1 MVTRNPQFPLKQLRV
16 DGIVSTHRAR
26 ALNSPGHSHKFR
38 RAGTAKRISR
48 HQIRQMN
55 KIVAGKLILVTLIY
69 PISCRS
75 DLLWIKATAGPVE
88 ERMSVRYN
96 EL

>member
-1 MVTRNPQFPLKQLRV
+1 
-16 DGIVSTHRAR
+16 
-26 ALNSPGHSHKFR
+26 
-38 RAGTAKRISR
+38 
-48 HQIRQMN
+48 MN
-55 KIVAGKLILVTLIY
+55 NIVAGKLILVTLIY

>member
-1 MVTRNPQFPLKQLRV
+1 
-16 DGIVSTHRAR
+16 
-26 ALNSPGHSHKFR
+26 
-38 RAGTAKRISR
+38 
-48 HQIRQMN
+48 MN